1 MTSLA
6 ATARLPE
13 SEQPLPVVRGVDDLR
28 AQVAAWHR
36 DGRTVALVPT
46 MGALHDGHLA
56 LVRRARELADRVV
69 ASVFVNPTQF
79 APHEDF
85 DRYPRDEAGD
95 SRKLSSAG
103 CDLLYAPTVRAMYP
117 EGFATAISVG
127 GPAEGLCGAF
137 RPQMFGGVAL
147 VVTKLFLQAQ
157 PDVAVFGE
165 KDYQQLMVIRRF
177 ARDLDIPVR
186 VEGLPT
192 VREADG
198 LAMSSRNAYLS
209 ADERARAPELNRALL
224 EAASAL
230 AAGAEAAGVLEA
242 VRSRITAA
250 GFGSIDYVE
259 LRDADTL
266 EPVSRAARPARLLA
280 AAWMG
285 KARLIDNVLV
295 IPA

>member
-6 ATARLPE
+6 TARQPE
-13 SEQPLPVVRGVDDLR
+13 SEQPLPVVRSVDDLR
-28 AQVAAWHR
+28 AQVSAWHR
-36 DGRTVALVPT
+36 DGKTVALVPT

-56 LVRRARELADRVV
+56 LVRRARELADHVV

-95 SRKLSSAG
+95 SRKLASAG
-103 CDLLYAPTVRAMYP
+103 CHLLYAPTVRAMYP

-127 GPAEGLCGAF
+127 GPAEGLCGTF

-230 AAGAEAAGVLEA
+230 AGGAEAATVLEA
-242 VRSRITAA
+242 VRARVTAA

-266 EPVSRAARPARLLA
+266 EPVARVERPARLLA

-285 KARLIDNVLV
+285 KARLIDNVPVL
-295 IPA
+295 PA

>member
-1 MTSLA
+1 MTTLA
-6 ATARLPE
+6 FASTTAL
-13 SEQPLPVVRGVDDLR
+13 QTVRTVDDLR
-28 AQVAAWHR
+28 AQVAAWR
-36 DGRTVALVPT
+36 QKGETVALVPT

-56 LVRRARELADRVV
+56 LIRRARELASRVV

-95 SRKLSSAG
+95 AAKLVSAG
-103 CDLLYAPTVRAMYP
+103 CDLLYAPTVREMYP

-127 GPAEGLCGAF
+127 GPAEGLCGTF

-224 EAASAL
+224 DAASAL
-230 AAGAEAAGVLEA
+230 AGGAEAATVLEA
-242 VRSRITAA
+242 VRARITAA

-266 EPVSRAARPARLLA
+266 EPVSRVERRARLLA

-285 KARLIDNVLV
+285 KARLIDNVPVL
-295 IPA
+295 PA

>member
-1 MTSLA
+1 MDQ
-6 ATARLPE
+6 LPI
-13 SEQPLPVVRGVDDLR
+13 VRTVAGLR
-28 AQVAAWHR
+28 AQVAAWR
-36 DGRTVALVPT
+36 RQGKTVALVPT
-46 MGALHDGHLA
+46 MGALHAGHMA
-56 LVRRARELADRVV
+56 LVERAGALADQVV

-95 SRKLSSAG
+95 AAKLAEAG
-103 CDLLYAPTVRAMYP
+103 CHLLYAPSVAEMYAEGRCTTV
-117 EGFATAISVG
+117 TVG

-147 VVTKLFLQAQ
+147 VVTKLFLQAL

-165 KDYQQLMVIRRF
+165 KDYQQLQVIRRF
-177 ARDLDIPVR
+177 TRDLDIPVR
-186 VEGLPT
+186 VEGAPT

-198 LAMSSRNAYLS
+198 LAMSSRNAYLG
-209 ADERARAPELNRALL
+209 ADERARAPALYAAL
-224 EAASAL
+224 TEAAAAL
-230 AAGAEAAGVLEA
+230 SGGGAVGPVLEA
-242 VRSRITAA
+242 TKARIAAA

-266 EPVSRAARPARLLA
+266 APVDRVERPARLLA

-285 KARLIDNVLV
+285 KARLIDNVPV
-295 IPA
+295 VRA

>member
-6 ATARLPE
+6 AARPPE
-13 SEQPLPVVRGVDDLR
+13 SDLPLPVVRSVDDLR
-28 AQVAAWHR
+28 AQVTAWHR
-36 DGRTVALVPT
+36 DGKTVALVPT

-56 LVRRARELADRVV
+56 LVRRACELADQVV

-95 SRKLSSAG
+95 SRKLASAG
-103 CDLLYAPTVRAMYP
+103 CHLLYAPTVRAMYP

-127 GPAEGLCGAF
+127 GPAEGLCGTF

-224 EAASAL
+224 DAASAL
-230 AAGAEAAGVLEA
+230 AGGAEAATVLEA
-242 VRSRITAA
+242 VRARITAA

-266 EPVSRAARPARLLA
+266 EPVSRVERPARLLA

-285 KARLIDNVLV
+285 KARLIDNVPVL
-295 IPA
+295 PA